1 MNAFHL
7 QANGTDLLLR
17 LSQEVTIEHARELH
31 AALVTALPH
40 ATALR
45 IDAREVT
52 HIDVSIL
59 QLLLAASE
67 LHRPVIEE
75 TSDAWLKALRR
86 FGLANTALSASEI
99 P

>member
-1 MNAFHL
+1 MNSFHL
-7 QANGTDLLLR
+7 EAKGTDLLLR
-17 LSQEVTIEHARELH
+17 LSHEVTIENARELH

-40 ATALR
+40 ATTLR

-67 LHRPVIEE
+67 LLRPVIEE

-99 P
+99 S